1 MRTCAPD
8 PTAGGSAEEE
18 HCWHLDAEQVKEQVG
33 QYLTQGG
40 YYNANKQLYFMFTK
54 VREMVRAR
62 DSNGAKMLTMI
73 TEQFLNDPR
82 LLLWKTQGT
91 PMTDKCRQHWD
102 HIGETSF
109 LTRLTY

>member
-1 MRTCAPD
+1 MI
-8 PTAGGSAEEE
+8 
-18 HCWHLDAEQVKEQVG
+18 
-33 QYLTQGG
+33 
-40 YYNANKQLYFMFTK
+40 
-54 VREMVRAR
+54 RAR

-102 HIGETSF
+102 QIAALWVCVVLAPHSTTSDRQSWKRMLEGWAQSDVCPLEDPDHRQHDNSDSVSNLF
-109 LTRLTY
+109 ALRNF

>member
-1 MRTCAPD
+1 
-8 PTAGGSAEEE
+8 
-18 HCWHLDAEQVKEQVG
+18 
-33 QYLTQGG
+33 
-40 YYNANKQLYFMFTK
+40 
-54 VREMVRAR
+54 MVRAR

-102 HIGETSF
+102 HIGEAISSD
-109 LTRLTY
+109 